1 MLSLTILN
9 YIRKY
14 WQLIVFGILIAVI
27 LSMGGYIYILTND
40 LKSEVL
46 KHNLTKQELAI
57 EQSNNKVL
65 RAAIDLQATIN
76 NAAGNQAKENIEI
89 NKKELE
95 LQEQRNEIMSEKTIP
110 IEEKKTQIRVVT
122 NATRTRGVGLVNSLL
137 E

>member
-95 LQEQRNEIMSEKTIP
+95 LQEQRNELMSEKTIP